1 MPNADFKLLKINK
14 SKFFNYIKKNFG
26 IILQVHYTP
35 TYRFN
40 LFRKFVKKKDIKKNF
55 YNTEKYYNETFS
67 IPLYLDL
74 SKKNISYVCNAIE
87 KTLAFMR
94 K

>member
-1 MPNADFKLLKINK
+1 MSKLLTVLIP
-14 SKFFNYIKKNFG
+14 
-26 IILQVHYTP
+26 V
-35 TYRFN
+35 
-40 LFRKFVKKKDIKKNF
+40 